1 MADLGELRDLLV
13 YEGQAALTRQRE
25 PVAFTGNPAGDE
37 LLNDLVKLSGRLPI
51 RLLGGSSG
59 AR

>member
-1 MADLGELRDLLV
+1 MTDLEELRDLLV
-13 YEGQAALTRQRE
+13 YEGQAGLARPLE
-25 PVAFTGNPAGDE
+25 PIAFTGDPAGDE